1 VVPLMY
7 GHPLGRIVAED
18 DELALVVVVPLSEIV
33 VLGMIE
39 LGLVVTDVD
48 QFPDHVLEVLGM

>member
-1 VVPLMY
+1 MY